1 MTQCSEHSARL
12 ARLRFQMDRRINFG
26 LQLERGCHRQDAAAA
41 WLSRNFLFDFQN
53 TRFVALHRTQRQVAA
68 RLTASVSSRRKRFAR
83 SRVSAIEAMVLAP
96 VEVSRQQNLTF
107 SCPTLTQTLSR
118 LAREGLQA
126 VQAWTQNSNLTLP
139 DPPKLANLKPP
150 VTLHYAHYNFVRIHR
165 TLRCTPAMAAG
176 ASDRLWWVEALL
188 SET

>member
-12 ARLRFQMDRRINFG
+12 ARLVFQMDRRINFG
-26 LQLERGCHRQDAAAA
+26 LQLERGCRRQDAAAA

-139 DPPKLANLKPP
+139 DPPQVGESESVGPAPLRA
-150 VTLHYAHYNFVRIHR
+150 FVRIHR

-188 SET
+188 SETE